1 MVTAPIRL
9 SRAFVLF
16 VSLLGLAKRSFHI
29 TSSSPPV
36 AIKHTLLTVF
46 AMGTTSAVTLP
57 VELLS
62 AIVTFV
68 AEGSEDDSRP
78 MLLSLCLASR
88 VLHELS
94 IRHLYRHVPIR
105 CSERSLEEK
114 DLEHGKQP
122 VIRSIRMCGALLRNK
137 YSIREFVRVVTLEE
151 TPE

>member
-1 MVTAPIRL
+1 
-9 SRAFVLF
+9 
-16 VSLLGLAKRSFHI
+16 
-29 TSSSPPV
+29 
-36 AIKHTLLTVF
+36 
-46 AMGTTSAVTLP
+46 MGTTSAVTLP

-62 AIVTFV
+62 AIVTFA
-68 AEGSEDDSRP
+68 AEDEVDSRP